1 MSRIGKQPIQ
11 ILPGAEVTLNA
22 ARVVSVKGPKGQLT
36 RTLHPAVSISVNDG
50 IVNVTVKDETNK
62 LHRSLWGL
70 SQRLITNMVS
80 GVVKGVEKQL
90 ELNGVG
96 FRANVAG
103 STLTLNVGFSHSVE
117 FHLPDG
123 IAARVEK
130 NVVTITGIDK
140 ELVGE
145 TAAQIRNIRK
155 PEPYKG
161 KGIRYVGEVVRKK
174 AGKAAKA
181 GAK

>member
-1 MSRIGKQPIQ
+1 MSRIGKQPVQ
-11 ILPGAEVTLNA
+11 IPSGVEVSVHERAVT
-22 ARVVSVKGPKGQLT
+22 VKGPKGQLT
-36 RTLHPAVSISVNDG
+36 RTFHHAVSIALNDG
-50 IVNVTVKDETNK
+50 VVLVTVKDETNK

-70 SQRLITNMVS
+70 SQRLLTNMVS

-96 FRANVAG
+96 FRASVAG
-103 STLTLNVGFSHSVE
+103 PLLTLNVGFSHPVE
-117 FHLPDG
+117 FQLPDG

-130 NVVTITGIDK
+130 NVVTLAGIDK

-145 TAAQIRNIRK
+145 TAAQIRKIRK

-161 KGIRYVGEVVRKK
+161 KGIRYVGEIVRKK

>member
-1 MSRIGKQPIQ
+1 MSRIGKQPVQ
-11 ILPGAEVTLNA
+11 IPSGVEMAVNA
-22 ARVVSVKGPKGQLT
+22 RTVSVKGPKGQLT
-36 RTLHPAVSISVNDG
+36 RTFHPAVSIAVSNGVAT
-50 IVNVTVKDETNK
+50 VSVKDETDK

-70 SQRLITNMVS
+70 SQRLLANMVM
-80 GVVKGVEKQL
+80 GVQKGMQKQL

-96 FRANVAG
+96 FRASVAG
-103 STLTLNVGFSHSVE
+103 STLTLNVGFSHPVE

-123 IAARVEK
+123 IAAAVEK
-130 NVVTITGIDK
+130 NVITITGIDK

-145 TAAQIRNIRK
+145 IAAQIRKIRK

>member
-11 ILPGAEVTLNA
+11 IPSGVEVSINA
-22 ARVVSVKGPKGQLT
+22 RTAAVKGPKGQLT
-36 RTLHPAVSISVNDG
+36 RTFHPAVSIAVNNG
-50 IVNVTVKDETNK
+50 VATVTVKDETNK

-70 SQRLITNMVS
+70 SQRLLTNMVS

-96 FRANVAG
+96 FRAAVAG
-103 STLTLNVGFSHSVE
+103 STLTLNVGFSHPVE
-117 FHLPDG
+117 FRLPDG
-123 IAARVEK
+123 ISARVEK
-130 NVVTITGIDK
+130 NVVTISGIDK

-145 TAAQIRNIRK
+145 IAAQIRKIRK